1 MDFIRRWFTLPK
13 RYNSLTDIAKD
24 PLGAI
29 GNAAQWA
36 LPLSM
41 GLPGGL
47 KALPNLPKDPRLL
60 TRWSLGNAR
69 TNLAG
74 LLGKQSLGKLGAK
87 EIALAIGGL
96 QLLSSNRRADAAAG
110 ALQALVGQLG
120 QLWEM
125 NLPQYALLTAMRT
138 GALGTLPSQTEYEA
152 RLRNALDTALDRLEQ
167 SEYQRGVRTLSAERR
182 RAEAMNRYAEAVAD
196 YPMEYLRAV
205 WGLPSGLSLTPLQ
218 MQIQL
223 LNQRYADALGQS
235 TGLAQ
240 AIASIYPY
248 LV

>member
-1 MDFIRRWFTLPK
+1 MNFIKRWLTLPK
-13 RYNSLTDIAKD
+13 RYNSLSDIAKD

-29 GNAAQWA
+29 THTAQWA
-36 LPLSM
+36 LPLSI
-41 GLPGGL
+41 GLPGGVQT
-47 KALPNLPKDPRLL
+47 LPNLLKNPQLI
-60 TRWSLGNAR
+60 TRWSLENAK

-74 LLGKQSLGKLGAK
+74 LSTKQSLGKLGAK

-96 QLLSSNRRADAAAG
+96 QLLNTNKRADAASN
-110 ALQALVGQLG
+110 ALQGLEGQLR
-120 QLWEM
+120 QLWQL

-138 GALGTLPSQTEYEA
+138 GALTALPSQTEYEA
-152 RLRNALDTALDRLEQ
+152 RVRNALDTALRREEQ

-182 RAEAMNRYAEAVAD
+182 RTEAMNRYAEAVAD

-205 WGLPSGLSLTPLQ
+205 WGLPNGLNLTPLQ

-240 AIASIYPY
+240 AIANIYPY